1 MSIEM
6 LHPNDT
12 ISSTDSMIL
21 SPKNKLSG
29 GMVIIDAT
37 MIKLPEIKQT
47 PPLMSGGM
55 YLDKL
60 SNRMVY
66 SNGSEWITI
75 AKASDITDPINIEL
89 NKITTALKTK
99 VDTVIA
105 GVSYEPAASISGTTL
120 YINFPTSGGGG
131 SSSNDTGL
139 FSTAPE
145 GAIQGYS
152 LLSGQTHIDAR
163 SKMGEQSGRDGS
175 YDRPYRTRN
184 GWCVADG
191 NYWEWKGETDTIVKI
206 VPNLNDQSPYLAGTP
221 LNGRTITD
229 RVIAA
234 SGQVDGH
241 VLTVDEM
248 PRHKHGIKLL
258 HAAYD
263 PKQDPDGYPNTNWP
277 TPETEAI
284 HSENQPDYSRC
295 YPNGAGNPLGSV
307 GGNQPHTHGL
317 TNAQPNHC
325 NVIWLY
331 NIAIPEKAL
340 TVAKGDGR
348 YVLKTGDNMTGSLG
362 IQGRVT
368 PSDYGNF
375 DERYVLKSGSA
386 IPQMWA
392 GDNDISVAVTGNYTR
407 LLLSA
412 VGHFDR
418 PNDGTT
424 LRQVYFTIYKNGT
437 QVAQAT
443 TTIYNTKG
451 GSKGHSWRYEDDG
464 VVFKQYGITMA
475 PGDVIRVVGSGS
487 YLKSTNIRVDF
498 C

>member
-1 MSIEM
+1 
-6 LHPNDT
+6 
-12 ISSTDSMIL
+12 MIL
-21 SPKNKLSG
+21 SPDNKLQG
-29 GMVIIDAT
+29 GMVVIDAT
-37 MIKLPEIKQT
+37 MIKLPVINQT
-47 PPLMSGGM
+47 PQLNAGGM
-55 YLDKL
+55 YFDKL
-60 SNRMVY
+60 LNRMKY
-66 SNGSEWITI
+66 CTGGEWITI
-75 AKASDITDPINIEL
+75 TKSTDITDPINVEL
-89 NKITTALKTK
+89 NKITAALNTK
-99 VDTVIA
+99 VDTVIS

-120 YINFPTSGGGG
+120 YINFPVTGGGG

-145 GAIQGYS
+145 GSIQGYA
-152 LLSGQTHIDAR
+152 LLSGQTHEDAR
-163 SKMGEQSGRDGS
+163 GRMGDQSGRDGTI
-175 YDRPYRTRN
+175 DRPYRTRN

-191 NYWEWKGETDTIVKI
+191 NHWEWEGETATVVKQ

-229 RVIAA
+229 RVIQSA
-234 SGQVDGH
+234 GTVDPH
-241 VLTVDEM
+241 TLTVDEI
-248 PRHKHGIKLL
+248 PRHNHFLPAGGGSDGPREALSVDSGAWEANAMDWRGEGAWN
-258 HAAYD
+258 AAY
-263 PKQDPDGYPNTNWP
+263 TNS
-277 TPETEAI
+277 T
-284 HSENQPDYSRC
+284 
-295 YPNGAGNPLGSV
+295 

-348 YVLKTGDNMTGSLG
+348 YVLKTGDNMSGSLG

-368 PSDYGNF
+368 PTDYGNF
-375 DERYVLKSGSA
+375 DERYVQKSGSA